1 MTVTDNRAQMLSP
14 KYGGVDEERKKHAHV
29 VSSWKTSV
37 MQPDHHIVEAVRQQ
51 PPGFCLTE
59 HTGSFRGCQQTIFNT
74 VGDLSG
80 LPRDQIDWDQN

>member
-1 MTVTDNRAQMLSP
+1 MLST
-14 KYGGVDEERKKHAHV
+14 KYGRVDEERKNPAYV

-51 PPGFCLTE
+51 QPGFCFTE
-59 HTGSFRGCQQTIFNT
+59 QTGWLRGCRHAMFNT

-80 LPRDQIDWDQN
+80 LPRDQIDWDQNWKVKGHH